1 MKIAV
6 LGANGRLAH
15 AVAQAALAHGH
26 SVIAVTRS
34 GKCEGLTGN
43 VEFRKADALI
53 EKELVRASTGADVI
67 FNGLNPI
74 YSDWTDKVMV
84 LAKNVVAATKATNA
98 VHLFIGNVYNYG
110 KEISVGADE
119 STPFRGTTEKGQQRI
134 EMEAL
139 FEKEAKLSGMK
150 TIVLR
155 AGDFFGTAKGGNWFD
170 QMIASKLRKGS
181 FTWPGT
187 NNIPHAF
194 AYLPDLADAFIALAE
209 RSSELGTWSTF
220 NFEGHTLTGD
230 QTKAIIEKII
240 GKKLKSAAAPWMI
253 IRVIGIFQP
262 IMRELAKMS
271 YLWFTPHSLSGKK
284 LEQFLGKVK
293 STSPEDALRQTLI
306 DANLAEVPSLLTA
319 HAA

>member
-15 AVAQAALAHGH
+15 AVALAALTHGH

-34 GKCEGLTGN
+34 GKCDGLVGD

-53 EKELVRASTGADVI
+53 EDELVNASAGADVI

-119 STPFRGTTEKGQQRI
+119 NTPFLGTTEKGQQRI

-155 AGDFFGTAKGGNWFD
+155 AGDFYGTAKGGNWFD

-181 FTWPGT
+181 FIWPGT
-187 NNIPHAF
+187 TNIPHAF

-209 RSSELGTWSTF
+209 RSAELGPWTTF

-230 QTKAIIEKII
+230 QTKSIIEKII
-240 GKKLKSAAAPWMI
+240 SKKLKSASAPWMI

-306 DANLAEVPSLLTA
+306 DADLADIAVLLSA
-319 HAA
+319 RAA

>member
-15 AVAQAALAHGH
+15 AVAQSALAHGH

-34 GKCEGLTGN
+34 GKCDGLAGN

-53 EKELVRASTGADVI
+53 ENELVAASKGADAI
-67 FNGLNPI
+67 FNGLSPI

-84 LAKNVVAATKATNA
+84 LARNVVAAAKATGA
-98 VHLFIGNVYNYG
+98 VHLFAGNVYNYG

-119 STPFRGTTEKGQQRI
+119 NTSYRGTTEKGQQRI

-139 FEKEAKLSGMK
+139 FEKEAELSGMK

-155 AGDFFGTAKGGNWFD
+155 AGDFYGTAKGGSWFD

-181 FTWPGT
+181 FTWPGAST
-187 NNIPHAF
+187 IPHAF

-209 RSSELGTWSTF
+209 RSSELGPWTTF

-230 QTKAIIEKII
+230 QTKSIMENIL
-240 GKKLKSAAAPWMI
+240 GQKLKSATAPWMI

-284 LEQFLGKVK
+284 LETFLGTVR
-293 STSPEDALRQTLI
+293 STSPEVALRQTLI
-306 DANLAEVPSLLTA
+306 DANLADVRPLLTA
-319 HAA
+319 RAA

>member
-34 GKCEGLTGN
+34 GKCEGLVGD
-43 VEFRKADALI
+43 VEFRKADALV
-53 EKELVRASTGADVI
+53 EVELIKASAGAEII

-84 LAKNVVAATKATNA
+84 LANNVLAAAKANNA

-110 KEISVGADE
+110 NEISVGANED
-119 STPFRGTTEKGQQRI
+119 TPFYGSTEKGQQRI

-150 TIVLR
+150 TIILR
-155 AGDFFGTAKGGNWFD
+155 AGDFYGTAKGGNWFD
-170 QMIASKLRKGS
+170 QMIASKLRKGA

-187 NNIPHAF
+187 SNIPHAF

-209 RSSELGTWSTF
+209 RSSELGPWTTF

-230 QTKAIIEKII
+230 QTKSIIETII
-240 GKKLKSAAAPWMI
+240 GKKLKSTAAPWMI
-253 IRVIGIFQP
+253 IRAIGIFQP

-284 LEQFLGKVK
+284 LEQFLGHVK
-293 STSPEDALRQTLI
+293 STSPEAALRQTLM
-306 DANLAEVPSLLTA
+306 DANLADVPDFLRSR
-319 HAA
+319 AA